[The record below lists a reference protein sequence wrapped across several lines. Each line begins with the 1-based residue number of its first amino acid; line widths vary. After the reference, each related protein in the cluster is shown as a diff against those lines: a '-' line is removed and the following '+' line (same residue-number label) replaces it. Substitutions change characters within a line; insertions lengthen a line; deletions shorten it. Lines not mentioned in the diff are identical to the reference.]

1 MNINNYGGE
10 IMIFDKFKD
19 FVLDTFFEEVEYD
32 ENDEEVIYDEEED
45 TEEE

>member
-1 MNINNYGGE
+1 
-10 IMIFDKFKD
+10 MIFDKFKG
-19 FVLDTFFEEVEYD
+19 FILDTFFEEVEYD